1 MAESKTETQTQAR
14 PAPRITPQTAAY
26 WKAASEGRLLLGT
39 CCDCDRLCHPP
50 QAVCPF
56 CWSSNVGTRAASGKG
71 KVNAF
76 TIIHQSAVPAF
87 RDRIPYVVAYVEL
100 EEGLF
105 VNSNVVNCD
114 PHAVKIGMLLEAT
127 FERLSDDAGATLFE
141 PA

>member
-1 MAESKTETQTQAR
+1 MAETKAEVLGR

-39 CCDCDRLCHPP
+39 CGDCGKLCHPP
-50 QAVCPF
+50 QSVCPF
-56 CWSSNVGTRAASGKG
+56 CWSSNVGTRAAGGMG

-76 TIIHQSAVPAF
+76 TIVHQTAVPAF

-105 VNSNVVNCD
+105 VNSNIINCD
-114 PHAVKIGMLLEAT
+114 PHAVKIGMPLKAT
-127 FERLSDDAGATLFE
+127 FERLNDDAGATLFE